1 MTTAQQDTEITL
13 GTGRMLA
20 IFFTFVLVCAFFFS
34 IGFSLGRR
42 TTIAGVG
49 TLGIPHPGTPATVV
63 RPSAAK
69 NDPPQS
75 TPQSGDFS
83 FYKAVGEKN
92 ANAALAPQDSKTPA
106 AAATTPASTTA
117 TPTPSAEAP
126 SKPATDGATAAASSA
141 GYYVQ
146 VAAVSRQEPGVVVG
160 ARLGSPLVLGVGPG
174 EAFLASDPSALAGFA
189 EKVIYLDD
197 GQVCVLT
204 AESWRIAVKAL
215 RFGMAGAVLVFRR
228 NGIVAADP
236 AIVNGAMTAEIRP
249 FRIAVR

>member
-1 MTTAQQDTEITL
+1 MSTAQQDTEITL

-42 TTIAGVG
+42 TTIAGAG
-49 TLGIPHPGTPATVV
+49 SLGIAHAGTPATIV

-69 NDPPQS
+69 TDAPQP

-106 AAATTPASTTA
+106 SAAPAATT
-117 TPTPSAEAP
+117 TPSAEAL
-126 SKPATDGATAAASSA
+126 SKVATDAATAAPAST

-146 VAAVSRQEPGVVVG
+146 VAAVSRQEDAESLVEALKKKQYPAFSADNPTADKFYHVQVG
-160 ARLGSPLVLGVGPG
+160 PYTELKDAEAMRARLIG
-174 EAFLASDPSALAGFA
+174 
-189 EKVIYLDD
+189 D
-197 GQVCVLT
+197 GYNP
-204 AESWRIAVKAL
+204 IVKK
-215 RFGMAGAVLVFRR
+215 
-228 NGIVAADP
+228 
-236 AIVNGAMTAEIRP
+236 
-249 FRIAVR
+249 